1 MPQDVE
7 RLKAAFA
14 RPGSLAASLAYYRAA
29 LATGNCM
36 SALRAGDCRDRR
48 PNGLAPVVAVAVRP
62 TVNEALN
69 PRGLKGRGRNISPT
83 TGTG

>member
-29 LATGNCM
+29 LATGTKWDLPG
-36 SALRAGDCRDRR
+36 A
-48 PNGLAPVVAVAVRP
+48 
-62 TVNEALN
+62 E
-69 PRGLKGRGRNISPT
+69 K
-83 TGTG
+83 